1 MTQAPENTKP
11 HINLQLSAPPAS
23 NSLAEFPGFFFFINL
38 FSITQIKSGPDSIIT
53 DTGLT
58 FQGKPCFKEFSVLL
72 PKRLWEL
79 KCKSELQVSF
89 GFAQSFIAKRGTHH
103 ISQVLLSEF
112 NTWIYKF
119 YSQILE
125 RQFSLEREKDTYT
138 YIHTQTK
145 IKCLRA
151 SFSRIITAFRILL
164 PPLFTT
170 ECAVKLFPLL
180 I

>member
-1 MTQAPENTKP
+1 MQSHILIFSYLP
-11 HINLQLSAPPAS
+11 HQHPALQQ
-23 NSLAEFPGFFFFINL
+23 NSQFFFFINL

-72 PKRLWEL
+72 LKRLWEL

-89 GFAQSFIAKRGTHH
+89 GFAQSFTVKRGTHH
-103 ISQVLLSEF
+103 TLQVLLSEF

-125 RQFSLEREKDTYT
+125 RQFPLEREKDTYT

-151 SFSRIITAFRILL
+151 SFSRIITVFRILL

-170 ECAVKLFPLL
+170 ECAVK
-180 I
+180 

>member
-1 MTQAPENTKP
+1 MRRWVFMTQAPENAKS
-11 HINLQLSAPPAS
+11 HINLQLSDPPAS
-23 NSLAEFPGFFFFINL
+23 SSSAEFPVFFFINL

-72 PKRLWEL
+72 SKRLWEL

-89 GFAQSFIAKRGTHH
+89 GFAQSFTVKRGTHH
-103 ISQVLLSEF
+103 TLQVLLSEF

-119 YSQILE
+119 YSPILE
-125 RQFSLEREKDTYT
+125 RQFPLEREKDIYT

-151 SFSRIITAFRILL
+151 SFSRIITVFRILL

-170 ECAVKLFPLL
+170 ECAVK
-180 I
+180 

>member
-1 MTQAPENTKP
+1 MRRWVFMTQAPENAKS
-11 HINLQLSAPPAS
+11 HINLQLSDPPAS
-23 NSLAEFPGFFFFINL
+23 SSSAEFPVFFFINL

-72 PKRLWEL
+72 SKRLWEL

-89 GFAQSFIAKRGTHH
+89 GFAQSFTVKRGTHH
-103 ISQVLLSEF
+103 TLQVLLSEF

-125 RQFSLEREKDTYT
+125 RQFPLEREKDTYT

-151 SFSRIITAFRILL
+151 SFSRIITVFRILL

-170 ECAVKLFPLL
+170 ECAVK
-180 I
+180 